1 MKNKKLT
8 YFALGFFLLI
18 GIAWIVLEYITTS
31 MEKANIYSVSDIKY
45 DDSTYRYVKEK
56 CDSNFF
62 EYNSENCTNLR
73 ESGR

>member
-8 YFALGFFLLI
+8 YFAIGLFLFLGI
-18 GIAWIVLEYITTS
+18 SWIALEYVTTS
-31 MEKANIYSVSDIKY
+31 MEKANTYSVSDIKY

-56 CDSNFF
+56 CDNGFF
-62 EYNSENCTNLR
+62 EDNGENCTNLR